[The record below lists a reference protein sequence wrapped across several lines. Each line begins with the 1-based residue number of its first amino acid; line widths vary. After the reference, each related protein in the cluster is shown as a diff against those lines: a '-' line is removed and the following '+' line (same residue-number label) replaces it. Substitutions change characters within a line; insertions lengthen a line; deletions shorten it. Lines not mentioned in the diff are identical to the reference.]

1 MNRATPIR
9 RRTRVRSS
17 IDLIQL
23 QYVVAAADRGSLRQ
37 VTELHR
43 VRHSV
48 VSRSIRQMEHSIGAI
63 LFERSGNGVR
73 PTAIGRNVLR
83 MARMILEQVDA
94 LVAVAKSNNR
104 GDMGRL
110 SVGFCTSI
118 SAGNLRAT
126 FVDFITRH
134 PQIELTT
141 VERSRIRLS
150 TQLRSGAVDILILA
164 GDIPAL
170 GDENLPLWSE
180 RIFVAIPEE
189 HPLGARDVLF
199 WTDLRGETLLL
210 SSYDPGPELEAL
222 LVSKL
227 ASSSDR
233 RVTPKERSYRRQTP
247 HGDNTSICVVVFNCS
262 GANGGTDGSRFQ
274 IEECTPS

>member
-1 MNRATPIR
+1 
-9 RRTRVRSS
+9 
-17 IDLIQL
+17 
-23 QYVVAAADRGSLRQ
+23 
-37 VTELHR
+37 
-43 VRHSV
+43 
-48 VSRSIRQMEHSIGAI
+48 
-63 LFERSGNGVR
+63 
-73 PTAIGRNVLR
+73 
-83 MARMILEQVDA
+83 MILEQVDA
-94 LVAVAKSNNR
+94 LVVVAKSNNR

-164 GDIPAL
+164 GDIRAL
-170 GDENLPLWSE
+170 GDKNLPLWSE

-189 HPLGARDVLF
+189 HPLAARDVLF
-199 WTDLRGETLLL
+199 WTDLRGEALLL

-227 ASSSDR
+227 ASLSDR
-233 RVTPKERSYRRQTP
+233 PRIERHDVSR
-247 HGDNTSICVVVFNCS
+247 GILKGLISMKLGVGLVMESDI
-262 GANGGTDGSRFQ
+262 GANFAGLTYRELRDGAGTSRMEFSA
-274 IEECTPS
+274 IWRADNENPTLESFVRLLAERYPFPTSSV